1 MGTYKTGW
9 LRLPSD
15 PNDFKERFAWSH
27 VKSIFYDKAKNIL
40 LKKKLDDMDALISEH
55 ADAIANKLMTNDAFN
70 TAIADYVTKAMMS
83 STQVNDAN
91 HVPTSSLAYAMQQA
105 ITANA
110 NAITQLNSEASTHL
124 KESGSGNDFCA
135 AFQSRYQFH
144 TNANYMLANGIYTT
158 DLTDLN
164 VPFNG
169 YWLIITFNTSNDVGD
184 RSHAWIAQFAIS
196 TDTNNKAIYFRRN
209 INYTPTTWESWNRLV
224 AS

>member
-1 MGTYKTGW
+1 MATYKTGW

-15 PNDFKERFAWSH
+15 PKDFKERFAWSH

-40 LKKKLDDMDALISEH
+40 LKKKLDDMDGLIADH

-110 NAITQLNSEASTHL
+110 NAITQLNSDLDSSGLMSADRINLKAATVNSLYATDRVGVFYVTGSKVDGIPSGFSNYGLLLNLRSPYSTHPT
-124 KESGSGNDFCA
+124 D
-135 AFQSRYQFH
+135 
-144 TNANYMLANGIYTT
+144 ANSVRAQIYIDVNNKRATR
-158 DLTDLN
+158 
-164 VPFNG
+164 
-169 YWLIITFNTSNDVGD
+169 TSNNGK
-184 RSHAWIAQFAIS
+184 W
-196 TDTNNKAIYFRRN
+196 TDWSSF
-209 INYTPTTWESWNRLV
+209 
-224 AS
+224 